1 VALWERAGIVVVRAT
16 QTIRERETTTTRANT
31 IEPFFMHTP
40 TTTLTLCLY
49 CESSS
54 CLFLCL
60 SFWAE
65 VMKISPSKER
75 KQNPNPT
82 NHETRIIK
90 KKKSNGKKRGK
101 KKKSVFVSSDSIAK
115 SARALSLSHTH
126 TPHTMQ

>member
-1 VALWERAGIVVVRAT
+1 VALWKRAGIVVVRAT

-49 CESSS
+49 CEFSS

-60 SFWAE
+60 SVWAE

-75 KQNPNPT
+75 KQNLNPT

-90 KKKSNGKKRGK
+90 KKFPTGRKEERRKR
-101 KKKSVFVSSDSIAK
+101 VY
-115 SARALSLSHTH
+115 L
-126 TPHTMQ
+126 